1 MYIYND
7 PARPTKVSKDELSAF
22 LSPFL
27 SMIGYNN
34 LYDNIAHLTPNQ
46 NIYTINMTI
55 RWPDSLKINM
65 LFSPAPENTLLGV
78 STGSDDHTFLYDYI
92 NEEYLYYRNILPKTS
107 GLKVIGISRVKNT
120 TEKDLVIKIEV
131 EQGPKPK
138 SGGKKKRSRKKR
150 KSTKQKRYIKKK
162 RHTKK
167 KYKTI
172 I

>member
-22 LSPFL
+22 LSPFF
-27 SMIGYNN
+27 SMIGYKN
-34 LYDNIAHLTPNQ
+34 LYANIAYSTPNK
-46 NIYTINMTI
+46 NIYTINMTFS
-55 RWPDSLKINM
+55 WPDSQKINM

-78 STGSDDHTFLYDYI
+78 STGSGDHTFLYDYI
-92 NEEYLYYRNILPKTS
+92 NEEYLYYRNILPKAS

-120 TEKDLVIKIEV
+120 TEELVIKIEV

-138 SGGKKKRSRKKR
+138 SGGKKKRSRKKI

-167 KYKTI
+167 KI
-172 I
+172 